1 MSDDKKLTI
10 TAIAS
15 NKKAFHDYEV
25 LDTFEAGISLKGTE
39 IKSVRDGR
47 VNLKE
52 SYVLVR
58 GGIATLLG
66 MNINV
71 YDFGNIHNHK
81 PDRERMLLLHKKE
94 IIKLEQRSMQE
105 GLTIIPLR
113 MYLKGRLAKLE
124 IGLCKG
130 KKLFDKREKLRTDEV
145 KRDIQRTIKAFRH

>member
-1 MSDDKKLTI
+1 MNDDKKLTI
-10 TAIAS
+10 TPIAS

-25 LDTFEAGISLKGTE
+25 LDTFEVGLSLKGTE

-58 GGIATLLG
+58 GGIATILG

-94 IIKLEQRSMQE
+94 IFKLEQRSMQE
-105 GLTIIPLR
+105 GLTIIPLK
-113 MYLKGRLAKLE
+113 MYLKGRIAKLE

-145 KRDIQRTIKAFRH
+145 KRDIQRTLKSFRH